1 MKSFKE
7 FSQDEQLV
15 EQYTTEALNF
25 LQRIQRSRAAKRSK
39 SKRLIGMRR
48 AAKRIISDPKI
59 LMKRAIRQQRL
70 KTAKKLLKGVSLA
83 SVGIARK
90 IEIEKKLDKMKNRI
104 KTLARKLLPGIKRDE
119 KNKLK
124 KKVV

>member
-7 FSQDEQLV
+7 FSQDEKLV
-15 EQYTTEALNF
+15 EQYHTEALNF
-25 LQRIQRSRAAKRSK
+25 LQRIQRSRVAKRSK

-104 KTLARKLLPGIKRDE
+104 KTLARKLLPKIKKDE

-124 KKVV
+124 SKVV